1 MLLAFRGISRLH
13 TPIPYAIGQETE
25 GNDGDMKRG
34 IKRNE
39 KLILVSFASQSTLA
53 YEHLDHTTQHFWR
66 CVMSH
71 NCQPGVS
78 AWAHP
83 VVTNTGPL
91 EYAVDQLIPGLCE
104 ALEARCQPEVLVMH
118 PWEDD
123 LVERSVMEL
132 C

>member
-1 MLLAFRGISRLH
+1 
-13 TPIPYAIGQETE
+13 
-25 GNDGDMKRG
+25 
-34 IKRNE
+34 
-39 KLILVSFASQSTLA
+39 
-53 YEHLDHTTQHFWR
+53 
-66 CVMSH
+66 MSH

-104 ALEARCQPEVLVMH
+104 ALETRCQPEVLVMH

-132 C
+132 CRKSMRVAGNICQLFCQGRAGMG